1 MKIENIPTADLIP
14 YINNAKKHD
23 DDQIN
28 KLASSIKNFG
38 FCDPIEIDAQNE
50 IIAGHGRLLAAKK
63 LGLETVPCV
72 RHTHLTDAQRR
83 AYTLANNK
91 LQELGGGWDA
101 DILRIQLDSI
111 GEEFDLGDLG
121 FDEDQTIAEI
131 NEKQEAIFEQSIQ
144 LSPQDILLVIKM
156 TQEELENTI
165 KNKFKHL
172 SNKALIERINRRF
185 SRGLN
190 DDDEVFEMQRRSN
203 AGKLKFKVGYD
214 TYELVD

>member
-101 DILRIQLDSI
+101 EMLKIELDAL
-111 GEEFDLGDLG
+111 GEEFDLGELG
-121 FDEDQTIAEI
+121 FADYGLDDPINHETESSSKEI
-131 NEKQEAIFEQSIQ
+131 DTESFDFDCKCPKCGFEF
-144 LSPQDILLVIKM
+144 
-156 TQEELENTI
+156 
-165 KNKFKHL
+165 NK
-172 SNKALIERINRRF
+172 
-185 SRGLN
+185 
-190 DDDEVFEMQRRSN
+190 
-203 AGKLKFKVGYD
+203 
-214 TYELVD
+214 